1 MGQLGLQCREFRLQ
15 RGQQARFV
23 VASAVELLFQSSLHL
38 RIGDLLLAR
47 GNEGCNA
54 PLQLRVLIHRQ
65 RAVANE
71 GAAGK
76 DLLSHPQQHLSC
88 VLLADPR
95 HRSGSTGIGAGEV
108 AHGRIGPR
116 RIAAQ
121 GDGLPFVSHKI
132 HLAAHGPACPR
143 GKPMLVRQRAAITGI
158 DAVEHHPQKVAP
170 CGLARLIGGVN
181 TVETRLQRQGV
192 VLQFSESGVHF
203 PNLHPRHL
211 LSMAYYI

>member
-1 MGQLGLQCREFRLQ
+1 MGQLRLQSRQLRLQ
-15 RGQQARFV
+15 RRQQARFV
-23 VASAVELLFQSSLHL
+23 VASAVELLFQPSLHL
-38 RIGDLLLAR
+38 GIGDLLLAR
-47 GNEGCNA
+47 GNEGGNA

-65 RAVANE
+65 RTVANE
-71 GAAGK
+71 GAACK
-76 DLLSHPQQHLSC
+76 DLLPHTQQHLAC
-88 VLLADPR
+88 VLFADPR
-95 HRSGSTGIGAGEV
+95 HGCGGAGIGAGEV
-108 AHGRIGPR
+108 AHGRVGPR
-116 RIAAQ
+116 CIAPQ
-121 GDGLPFVSHKI
+121 GDGLAFVSHKI

-143 GKPMLVRQRAAITGI
+143 GKPMLVRQRAAIPRV

-211 LSMAYYI
+211 LGIA